1 MCRRHFAAGAGNPW
15 APWGRSLN
23 ASGAKDPKLLAI
35 GFFDKGVVHAI
46 NYFHRITEEAQE
58 SSHIFGMH

>member
-46 NYFHRITEEAQE
+46 NYFHRAAHH